1 MVARVE
7 EHGELNW
14 TFYDGLYS
22 HTPEYEACVFEFG
35 AEAVVEGT
43 SCDGVIRLQQNFGKG
58 YHYISSLYFAY
69 ATLTTVGYGD
79 IKAKTEGER
88 AVALVAL
95 VIGSAVFAGIVG
107 TMNQLME
114 TMDENEEK
122 KLKKIK
128 QIQQVSVRSEPEPAQ
143 QQKHYI
149 AIIPTQHNT
158 TQHNTTQH
166 THNCHNTTQHNSKQF
181 IKSHHFP
188 EASRV
193 RIREFYNMQ
202 FQYDKKE
209 LGMLTELPP
218 ALKNDCMHHI
228 YHEQLKKIP
237 FLKTASSIV
246 QNAFIS
252 NVEPL
257 ICCAKDYILIEG
269 QLQDRLYLITH
280 GVADLINNKGM
291 VCRSYAMGS
300 FFGEKCAFFS
310 GYLSKVS
317 PEMATEEMATS
328 TT

>member
-1 MVARVE
+1 MGYSTKALNLFKLIITITTSGHLVACAFYMVARVE

-143 QQKHYI
+143 QQKLYL

-158 TQHNTTQH
+158 TQHNTTH
-166 THNCHNTTQHNSKQF
+166 TQLPQHNTTQ
-181 IKSHHFP
+181 
-188 EASRV
+188 
-193 RIREFYNMQ
+193 
-202 FQYDKKE
+202 
-209 LGMLTELPP
+209 
-218 ALKNDCMHHI
+218 
-228 YHEQLKKIP
+228 
-237 FLKTASSIV
+237 LKTVYQES
-246 QNAFIS
+246 
-252 NVEPL
+252 PL
-257 ICCAKDYILIEG
+257 PGGVKSENQGILQHAVPI
-269 QLQDRLYLITH
+269 R
-280 GVADLINNKGM
+280 
-291 VCRSYAMGS
+291 
-300 FFGEKCAFFS
+300 
-310 GYLSKVS
+310 
-317 PEMATEEMATS
+317 
-328 TT
+328 